1 MPSEIGRLRAAAR
14 AQARSRAKL
23 ISAVRDARAAGLT
36 VRAIAKAASISTQ
49 TVQRRTKVED
59 DDD

>member
-14 AQARSRAKL
+14 AQARPRSKL

-49 TVQRRTKVED
+49 TVQRWTKVED